1 MKLKSKLL
9 LALLATSS
17 AAFAQTAPAAPE
29 SALTFN
35 VGVVS
40 EYRYRGLGQ
49 TRGKPALQGG
59 LDYAHSSGA
68 YIGAWGSTINWIKD
82 TGTDLDPVNGS
93 VEIDLYAGYKFEAA
107 GLGFDV
113 GYLRYEYS
121 GNTLE
126 KANLNLN
133 NGTPSFKNPNT
144 DEIYAA
150 VTAGPVTAK
159 YSYSLGNLFG
169 AYNFTNDK
177 KTTGSTYLDLSATFD
192 LGDGL
197 TFVPHVGR
205 QQIKNADPATGL
217 NFSYTDFALTLNK
230 DFGNGLSASLSGITT
245 NADKTLNTNM
255 TVPPGGSAPLKYYS
269 GKSTLVAGV
278 KYSF

>member
-29 SALTFN
+29 STLSFN
-35 VGVVS
+35 VGVVN

-59 LDYAHSSGA
+59 VDYAHSSGLYVGTWA
-68 YIGAWGSTINWIKD
+68 STINWIKD
-82 TGTDLDPVNGS
+82 NSTSTDPVKGG
-93 VEIDLYAGYKFEAA
+93 VEVDIYGGYKFEAA

-121 GNTLE
+121 GNTLD
-126 KANLNLN
+126 KAF
-133 NGTPSFKNPNT
+133 GGGVYKNANT
-144 DEIYAA
+144 DEVYAA

-169 AYNFTNDK
+169 YYNFTDGK
-177 KTTGSTYLDLSATFD
+177 QTTGSNYLDLSATFD
-192 LGDGL
+192 LGNGM

-205 QQIKNADPATGL
+205 QQVKNGDLGL
-217 NFSYTDFALTLNK
+217 SAGHNFSYTDFALTLNK

-245 NADKTLNTNM
+245 NADKFINTNL
-255 TVPPGGSAPLKYYS
+255 TTPPGDSKPLNYYS